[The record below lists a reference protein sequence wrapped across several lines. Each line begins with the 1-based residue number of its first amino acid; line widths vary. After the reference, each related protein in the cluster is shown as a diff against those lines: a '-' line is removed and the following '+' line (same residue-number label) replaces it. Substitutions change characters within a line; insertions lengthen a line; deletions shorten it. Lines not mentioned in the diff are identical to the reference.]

1 MQSLIGNYR
10 EVANPDKLDL
20 KDVDPDE
27 VARIRKICDAIF
39 TKFVSKDNTDVKIR
53 GIDSYL
59 QTKLSIQG
67 WNDHVSMVD
76 WCNTF
81 HNDTNNNE
89 KNKKDNNKESIF
101 PTITDSLVNPI
112 TGEINLFINKES
124 PNAIRRA
131 QEGTVAKIKTHHPGS
146 NGKIALF
153 ADDDDDDAVEVKREQ
168 QPPKR
173 RPYIPRK

>member
-27 VARIRKICDAIF
+27 VARVRHICDAIF
-39 TKFVSKDNTDVKIR
+39 KKFETNADVKIR
-53 GIDSYL
+53 GIDSHL

-67 WNDHVSMVD
+67 WNDHISMVD
-76 WCNTF
+76 WCVTF
-81 HNDTNNNE
+81 HNDGNNSNNNK
-89 KNKKDNNKESIF
+89 KNNNKESTF

-124 PNAIRRA
+124 ANAIRRA
-131 QEGTVAKIKTHHPGS
+131 QEGTVAKIKTPHHGS

-153 ADDDDDDAVEVKREQ
+153 AMDDDDDDAVEVKREH